1 MAVFSSPKPIIFLDV
16 DGVLNTSCLLL
27 GDFEADDPTLFT
39 RRDAPAGL
47 DIDKDQLPLKRTLL
61 RNLRWLVEEIDAH
74 IVVTSTWRAYPGML
88 RFLTAAFEAEG
99 IAAARIVGATP
110 WQNAAGTLDG
120 RGAEIRAWL
129 ASFPAYAGQPF
140 VVLDDGHAESFAAAA
155 LTSRVVFTSMSAD
168 VDDHV
173 QGLTTGHA
181 RRAWE
186 LLSAGAAIQT
196 LGSATSPPLAGA
208 AEHRGGDEH
217 CGEC

>member
-1 MAVFSSPKPIIFLDV
+1 MAVFSSPRPIIFLDV

-120 RGAEIRAWL
+120 
-129 ASFPAYAGQPF
+129 GQ
-140 VVLDDGHAESFAAAA
+140 GGNCWCQAA
-155 LTSRVVFTSMSAD
+155 
-168 VDDHV
+168 
-173 QGLTTGHA
+173 Q
-181 RRAWE
+181 
-186 LLSAGAAIQT
+186 LS
-196 LGSATSPPLAGA
+196 
-208 AEHRGGDEH
+208 
-217 CGEC
+217 